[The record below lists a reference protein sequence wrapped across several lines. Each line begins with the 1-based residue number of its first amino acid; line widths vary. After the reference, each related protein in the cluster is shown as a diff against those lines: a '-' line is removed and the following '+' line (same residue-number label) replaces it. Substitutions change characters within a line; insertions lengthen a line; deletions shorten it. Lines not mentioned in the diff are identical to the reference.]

1 MEEMNRPVN
10 ADAEPCR
17 TYESPSI
24 VCLGKLVA
32 VTGQNDPAH
41 GFSGATSRTVLLGT
55 NLWCQTRVQ

>member
-1 MEEMNRPVN
+1 MEEMNRP
-10 ADAEPCR
+10 AIEDAESCR

-32 VTGQNDPAH
+32 VTGQNDSAH
-41 GFSGATSRTVLLGT
+41 GFSGATSRTVLLSN